1 MLSITLI
8 NVNRAFLGAGHCSCQ
23 GYKHGGWFLLSAH
36 WIWDYCAT
44 LEFSKIELIELGTGV
59 CGDVINQY

>member
-1 MLSITLI
+1 MWIEP
-8 NVNRAFLGAGHCSCQ
+8 FLGAGHCSCQ
-23 GYKHGGWFLLSAH
+23 GYKHGAGSCLVLS
-36 WIWDYCAT
+36 WIWDCYT